1 MATQS
6 KPSDHF
12 TLGDWN
18 TSNFTI
24 STNAERGRNAS
35 FAVRQDGRHLI
46 NDTEIITR
54 WNQQDNK
61 TRLENRCDDIQKWR
75 DRLEETRDQ
84 LDEEIAR
91 LKADKEVCERAL
103 EAKAL
108 PLDVANQN
116 LTTREG
122 RLKIDLVDDVPS
134 AELKK
139 EVEVIEGTK
148 VALQQKCSQAF
159 EQLCRLEEA
168 RKQILRDLEHK
179 IVALDIDNEQAN
191 LTQDSSEICFQP
203 NPTRVT
209 KGHITPQEWDA
220 HSRYNRA
227 RAESEMQASIALRG
241 AINQTIRQTANDV
254 EAQKNATEYS
264 MKNRIADM
272 EKAKVEDEWQK
283 DRTEKEIAEMKKDI
297 AKMEQSIRDKEA
309 PLKLAETR
317 LENRTCRPSGLEL
330 CRDNA
335 QYGLVN
341 EVNEIKNTI
350 KALKDKL
357 KQEQHEL
364 TNCEHNLQRVNEDL
378 ALKNNSLA
386 LDKDVMDYRK
396 QLEGVNHNF
405 TKTGTS
411 GQYQTIKTAQ
421 AA

>member
-1 MATQS
+1 MATDT
-6 KPSDHF
+6 KPSPHF

-24 STNAERGRNAS
+24 ATNAERGRNTS

-46 NDTEIITR
+46 NDTEIVTR
-54 WNQQDNK
+54 WNQHDNK

-84 LDEEIAR
+84 IDEEIAR
-91 LKADKEVCERAL
+91 LKADKEICERAL

-122 RLKIDLVDDVPS
+122 RLKIDLVDDLVT

-148 VALQQKCSQAF
+148 VALQQKCAQSF

-191 LTQDSSEICFQP
+191 LTQDSAEICFQP
-203 NPTRVT
+203 NPTKVK

-227 RAESEMQASIALRG
+227 RGEAEMQASIALRG

-254 EAQKNATEYS
+254 EAQRQATEYALR
-264 MKNRIADM
+264 NRIADV

-283 DRTEKEIAEMKKDI
+283 ERTEKEIAEMRKDI
-297 AKMEQSIRDKEA
+297 AKMEQAIRDKEA

-317 LENRTCRPSGLEL
+317 LENRQCRPSGLEL

-341 EVNEIKNTI
+341 EVHEIKNTI

-357 KQEQHEL
+357 AQEQHEL
-364 TNCEHNLQRVNEDL
+364 TNCEHNLQRVMEDL

-386 LDKDVMDYRK
+386 LDKDVTDYRK
-396 QLEGVNHNF
+396 QLDGVNHNF
-405 TKTGTS
+405 TKLGSST
-411 GQYQTIKTAQ
+411 QYQTMKSAMKD
-421 AA
+421 

>member
-1 MATQS
+1 M
-6 KPSDHF
+6 
-12 TLGDWN
+12 G
-18 TSNFTI
+18 
-24 STNAERGRNAS
+24 
-35 FAVRQDGRHLI
+35 
-46 NDTEIITR
+46 
-54 WNQQDNK
+54 
-61 TRLENRCDDIQKWR
+61 
-75 DRLEETRDQ
+75 
-84 LDEEIAR
+84 
-91 LKADKEVCERAL
+91 
-103 EAKAL
+103 AKAL

-148 VALQQKCSQAF
+148 VALQQKNAQAF

-179 IVALDIDNEQAN
+179 WVALDIDNEQATM
-191 LTQDSSEICFQP
+191 TQDSSEICFQP
-203 NPTRVT
+203 NPTRIS

-241 AINQTIRQTANDV
+241 AINQTIRQTANDL
-254 EAQKNATEYS
+254 EAQKHATEYS
-264 MKNRIADM
+264 VKNRIADV

-283 DRTEKEIAEMKKDI
+283 ERTEKEIAEMW
-297 AKMEQSIRDKEA
+297 
-309 PLKLAETR
+309 
-317 LENRTCRPSGLEL
+317 
-330 CRDNA
+330 RDNA

-341 EVNEIKNTI
+341 EVNVIKNTI
-350 KALKDKL
+350 RALKDKL

-378 ALKNNSLA
+378 ALKLNSLA
-386 LDKDVMDYRK
+386 LDHDVMDYRK
-396 QLEGVNHNF
+396 QLEGVNHDF
-405 TKTGTS
+405 TKKATS
-411 GQYQTIKTAQ
+411 AQYQTIKTAQ